1 MTVPEAANQ
10 TQDQKTSDKELNFR
24 KQEQMYQRMLAEKEA
39 RVQELERMA
48 QESQKQKISYED
60 DDEDD
65 SDPYIDKKKL
75 KKTLAKFGE
84 ETKNVT
90 QTEIQRAV
98 QKALEEEKER
108 NWLDRN
114 RDFEEIMNNAQK
126 FYDYDPELAEQ
137 ILKMPASFERQKLVY
152 KNIKALGLHKES
164 PKQPSIQEKV
174 DANRRSP
181 FYQPSG
187 VGTSPYASAGDF
199 SSSGQK
205 NAYDKMQELKNRLR
219 L

>member
-152 KNIKALGLHKES
+152 KNIKAL
-164 PKQPSIQEKV
+164 
-174 DANRRSP
+174 
-181 FYQPSG
+181 
-187 VGTSPYASAGDF
+187 
-199 SSSGQK
+199 
-205 NAYDKMQELKNRLR
+205 
-219 L
+219 